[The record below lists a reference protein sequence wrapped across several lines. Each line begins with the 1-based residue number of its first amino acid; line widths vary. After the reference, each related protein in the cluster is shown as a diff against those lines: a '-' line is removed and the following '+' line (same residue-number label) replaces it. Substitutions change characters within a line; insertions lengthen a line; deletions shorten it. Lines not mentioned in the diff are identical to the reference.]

1 MTYAYVYN
9 AYSDPV
15 ENADADHQHD
25 RQLRKAS
32 MKYVNEKRELQINA
46 AILRATTHTNSRHP
60 SPFKIKTNPGVD
72 ALAKEAQKTTNSLQG
87 YHAATSNTEHIC
99 TTMSIFSRILKFSA
113 LCYYKMT
120 ASH

>member
-72 ALAKEAQKTTNSLQG
+72 ALAKEAQNTIGTKHKKRPTHYKDTMRPQATRSTFARLCPSL
-87 YHAATSNTEHIC
+87 AVS
-99 TTMSIFSRILKFSA
+99 
-113 LCYYKMT
+113 
-120 ASH
+120 